1 MPVQVV
7 EQPSMALS
15 AVGSKSFAYVY
26 TSFRYRNYLTIFPC
40 ISAAGDKLPLSAL
53 IQGKTYRVFKKIRE
67 GGQNPPNLVKLYHTE
82 SGKMNEE
89 VMLAWLQGPV
99 LTYTEGRPA
108 ALLLDKYSSHWTW
121 RVQELAARLHIELIL
136 VPPGMTSVC
145 QPLDVA
151 FNGPM
156 KTIRMKLWKEK
167 RYQNPKFPDTW
178 QSAVARAVEAYHKV
192 SRKTTRLAWVAA
204 QLVD

>member
-1 MPVQVV
+1 MQVV
-7 EQPSMALS
+7 EQPSQAL
-15 AVGSKSFAYVY
+15 APVGSKSFAKVY
-26 TSFRYRNYLTIFPC
+26 TQFRYRNYLTIFPC
-40 ISAAGDKLPLSAL
+40 ISAAGDKLPLSVL

-89 VMLAWLQGPV
+89 VMLQRLQGPV

-108 ALLLDKYSSHWTW
+108 ALLLDQYNSHWTT
-121 RVQELAARLHIELIL
+121 RVRELAAKLNIELIE
-136 VPPGMTSVC
+136 VPSGMTSTC

-156 KTIRMKLWKEK
+156 KIIRTQIWNRK
-167 RYQNPKFPDTW
+167 REENPFFPDTW
-178 QSAVARAVEAYHKV
+178 QSAVARAVVAYYRV
-192 SRKTTRLAWVAA
+192 DRDTTRHAWLAA
-204 QLVD
+204 QLID